1 MQSIALNAPA
11 KLNLTLNITGIA
23 PNGYHTLDMV
33 MHTVNLCDTVTL
45 ANAAD
50 ISLACPDWL
59 PATPKNLAWRAAE
72 ALREYSN
79 ISRGAAITLTK
90 RIPAEAGMGGGSA
103 DAAAVLVGLNRL
115 WGLGLSDDDLRTVG
129 LKLGSDVPFAI
140 RGGTARVRGVGDDVQ
155 FIDGPRPLWFLLAKP
170 QGGVSTAECYRL
182 YDALGADSRPDNDA
196 FLQALRAG
204 DIPAMAASSG
214 NALEKAA
221 IALLPEI
228 GALIERM
235 RGTGSGF
242 VRMTGS
248 GAAVFAAF
256 ETLVQA
262 EAAQQAL
269 GDVFWSAVAQSYT
282 PEF

>member
-1 MQSIALNAPA
+1 MKNIEIGAPA
-11 KLNLTLNITGIA
+11 KLNLTLNITGTA

-45 ANAAD
+45 AVAAD
-50 ISLACPDWL
+50 ISLTCPDWL

-72 ALREYSN
+72 ALREYAKVR
-79 ISRGAAITLTK
+79 RGAAIALTK

-103 DAAAVLVGLNRL
+103 DAAAVLVGLNRRWEL
-115 WGLGLSDDDLRTVG
+115 DLSDDELRAVG

-155 FIDGPRPLWFLLAKP
+155 FIDGAGPLWFLLAKP

-182 YDALGADSRPDNDA
+182 YDELGADSRPDNDA

-228 GALIERM
+228 GTLIDRM

-242 VRMTGS
+242 VSMTGS

-256 ETLVQA
+256 ETQAQA
-262 EAAQQAL
+262 EAAQLAL
-269 GDVFWSAVAQSYT
+269 GEVFWSAVAQSFT
-282 PEF
+282 PEM